1 MTERVRV
8 REVGARDGLQNES
21 RVLAPEVRAELI
33 RRLAATG
40 VPEIEAVSFV
50 RADLVPAMAEPEAV
64 LELAGDLAPH
74 APVLSGLVLNQ
85 RGYERALA
93 AGLRDLHYAFPVTD
107 TFAQRN
113 QNSTTEAGLALAQ
126 VLIRRARADGVRI
139 DVGFICAF
147 GCPFEGPVPPS
158 RVLGLAER
166 LMAEPPDSVTV
177 ADTIGVGVPTQAT
190 ELVKGL
196 LPYGR
201 PVTVHLHNTRNTGLA
216 NAYAAVEAGA
226 AGLDASVG
234 GAGGCPFAPRA
245 TGNVATEDVVYLLRG
260 LGVETGI
267 SLDAMI
273 DTAHWLESQLG
284 KQLPSMLARAGDFVP
299 AG

>member
-1 MTERVRV
+1 MSETVRI
-8 REVGARDGLQNES
+8 REVGPRDGLQNES
-21 RVLAPEVRAELI
+21 RVLPPEVRAELI

-50 RADLVPAMAEPEAV
+50 RADLVPAMAQPEAV
-64 LELAGDLAPH
+64 LELTGDLGSQAP
-74 APVLSGLVLNQ
+74 AISGLVLNE
-85 RGYERALA
+85 RGYERALG

-107 TFAQRN
+107 TFARRN
-113 QNSTTEAGLALAQ
+113 QNSTTEAGLELAHR
-126 VLIRRARADGVRI
+126 LTRRAHADRVRI

-147 GCPFEGPVPPS
+147 GCPFEGPVPVS
-158 RVLGLAER
+158 RVLSLAER

-190 ELVKGL
+190 ALVEGL
-196 LPYGR
+196 MPYGR
-201 PVTVHLHNTRNTGLA
+201 PVVVHLHNTRNTGLA

-226 AGLDASVG
+226 SGLDASVG

-267 SLDAMI
+267 SLDGMI
-273 DTAHWLESQLG
+273 ETAHWLEAQLG
-284 KQLPSMLARAGDFVP
+284 KQLPSMVARAGDFIPV
-299 AG
+299 A

>member
-1 MTERVRV
+1 MTPNVRI
-8 REVGARDGLQNES
+8 REVGARDGLQNETK
-21 RVLAPEVRAELI
+21 VLAPEVRAELI

-64 LELAGDLAPH
+64 LALAGDLAPR
-74 APVLSGLVLNQ
+74 APAVSGLVLNQ

-93 AGLRDLHYAFPVTD
+93 AGVRDLHYAFPVTD
-107 TFAQRN
+107 TFARRN
-113 QNSTTEAGLALAQ
+113 QNSTTEAGLALAHE
-126 VLIRRARADGVRI
+126 LIRRARTDGARI

-147 GCPFEGPVPPS
+147 GCPFEGPVPES

-166 LMAEPPDSVTV
+166 LMPEPPDSVTV

-190 ELVKGL
+190 ALVRGL

-201 PVTVHLHNTRNTGLA
+201 PVVVHLHNTRNTGLA

-226 AGLDASVG
+226 SGLDASVG

-267 SLDAMI
+267 SLQSMI
-273 DTAHWLESQLG
+273 ETAHWLESQLD
-284 KQLPSMLARAGDFVP
+284 KQLPSMLARAGDFIPVT
-299 AG
+299 

>member
-166 LMAEPPDSVTV
+166 LMEEPPDSVTV

>member
-1 MTERVRV
+1 MTGHVRI
-8 REVGARDGLQNES
+8 REVGPRDGLQNES
-21 RVLAPEVRAELI
+21 KVLAADVRAELI
-33 RRLAATG
+33 QRLAATG

-50 RADLVPAMAEPEAV
+50 RPDLVPAMAEPEAV
-64 LELAGDLAPH
+64 LDLSGDLGPH
-74 APVLSGLVLNQ
+74 PPVVSGLVLNQ

-107 TFAQRN
+107 TFARRN
-113 QNSTTEAGLALAQ
+113 QNSTTDAGLALAQ
-126 VLIRRARADGVRI
+126 TLIRRARADGARI

-147 GCPFEGPVPPS
+147 GCPFEGPVPVS

-166 LMAEPPDSVTV
+166 LMEEPPDSVTV

-190 ELVKGL
+190 ALVKGL

-201 PVTVHLHNTRNTGLA
+201 PVVVHLHNTRNTGLA

-226 AGLDASVG
+226 SGLDASVG

-267 SLDAMI
+267 SLDGMI
-273 DTAHWLESQLG
+273 ETAHWLEAMLG
-284 KQLPSMLARAGDFVP
+284 KQLPSMLARAGDFTPV
-299 AG
+299 A

>member
-1 MTERVRV
+1 MTEHVRI
-8 REVGARDGLQNES
+8 REVGPRDGLQNES
-21 RVLAPEVRAELI
+21 KVLAPDVRAELI
-33 RRLAATG
+33 QRLAATG
-40 VPEIEAVSFV
+40 LPEVEAVSFV
-50 RADLVPAMAEPEAV
+50 RPDLVPAMAEPEAV
-64 LELAGDLAPH
+64 LELAGDLGPR
-74 APVLSGLVLNQ
+74 APVVSGLVLNQ
-85 RGYERALA
+85 RGYDRALA

-107 TFAQRN
+107 TFARRN
-113 QNSTTEAGLALAQ
+113 QNSTTDAGLALAHE
-126 VLIRRARADGVRI
+126 LIRRARADAVRI

-147 GCPFEGPVPPS
+147 GCPFEGPVPVA

-166 LMAEPPDSVTV
+166 LMEEPPDSVTI

-190 ELVKGL
+190 TLVKGL

-201 PVTVHLHNTRNTGLA
+201 PVVAHLHNTRNTGLA

-226 AGLDASVG
+226 SGLDASVG

-267 SLDAMI
+267 SLDGMI
-273 DTAHWLESQLG
+273 ETAHWLEAMLG

-299 AG
+299 VG

>member
-21 RVLAPEVRAELI
+21 RVLVPEVRAELV

-166 LMAEPPDSVTV
+166 LMVEPPDSVTV

>member
-1 MTERVRV
+1 
-8 REVGARDGLQNES
+8 
-21 RVLAPEVRAELI
+21 VLASEVRAELI

-64 LELAGDLAPH
+64 LQLAGDLGPH
-74 APVLSGLVLNQ
+74 PPVLSGLVLNQ
-85 RGYERALA
+85 RGYDRALA

-107 TFAQRN
+107 TFARRN
-113 QNSTTEAGLALAQ
+113 QNSTTEAGLALAHR
-126 VLIRRARADGVRI
+126 LIRRARADGVRI

-147 GCPFEGPVPPS
+147 GCPFEGPVPVS

-166 LMAEPPDSVTV
+166 LMEEPPDSVTV

-190 ELVKGL
+190 ALVKGL
-196 LPYGR
+196 LPYGP
-201 PVTVHLHNTRNTGLA
+201 PVVVHLHNTRNTGIA

-226 AGLDASVG
+226 SGLDASVG

-260 LGVETGI
+260 LGVDTGV
-267 SLDAMI
+267 SLEGMI
-273 DTAHWLESQLG
+273 ETAHWLEAQLE
-284 KQLPSMLARAGDFVP
+284 KQLPSMLARAGDFIPVP
-299 AG
+299 